1 VDIILALTVALIIY
15 LSFRVLEGKL
25 PQFNFTILELVH
37 GGFDIKNIGVSI
49 VIPFSISYVFGL
61 IYETTIPAVY
71 IIPGFLAALLMVWPY
86 FKNPEVIPP
95 EMQMGKERAYVVYL
109 LFVVS
114 LSLISYLGGYVGSQ
128 GLSSFL
134 PSGQGIKDEFWSV
147 LIGAIFTHFAHRF
160 LNNKNPQKP
169 TLKKTDVNLSPED
182 TKPLDT

>member
-1 VDIILALTVALIIY
+1 MDIILALIIALIIY
-15 LSFRVLEGKL
+15 LSFRMLEGKL
-25 PQFNFTILELVH
+25 PQFNLTILDLVH
-37 GGFDIKNIGVSI
+37 GGFDVKSTVASI

-61 IYETTIPAVY
+61 IYKTTIPAAY
-71 IIPGFLAALLMVWPY
+71 AIPGFLAALLMVWPY

-109 LFVVS
+109 FFVVS
-114 LSLISYLGGYVGSQ
+114 LALMSYLGGYIGSQ

-134 PSGQGIKDEFWSV
+134 PSNQGIKGEFWSV
-147 LIGAIFTHFAHRF
+147 LFGAIFTHFAHRF

-169 TLKKTDVNLSPED
+169 TVKKTDVNLSPED

>member
-1 VDIILALTVALIIY
+1 MDIILALTVALIIY

-95 EMQMGKERAYVVYL
+95 EMQMGKERTYLVYL
-109 LFVVS
+109 FFVVS
-114 LSLISYLGGYVGSQ
+114 FTLTAYLGGYIGSQ
-128 GLSSFL
+128 GLPSFL
-134 PSGQGIKDEFWSV
+134 LSSQGLKDGFWIV
-147 LIGAIFTHFAHRF
+147 LFGAIFTHFAHRF
-160 LNNKNPQKP
+160 LNKKILQKP
-169 TLKKTDVNLSPED
+169 TPKKTDVNLSPED